1 MKENELDENTM
12 MLRFICDPDG
22 AMSVQAGYHF
32 SDDMPDDVRGGFSVL
47 LRGIM
52 AIMEVDPE
60 ALLKASQYADYG
72 ADLDR
77 HERAQEEATW
87 PKLSVVDFKGRVQ

>member
-1 MKENELDENTM
+1 MKEDELDEDTM
-12 MLRFICDPDG
+12 ILKFLCDTDG
-22 AMSVQAGYHF
+22 GLTVQAGYHF

-52 AIMEVDPE
+52 AIMEVEPE
-60 ALLKASQYADYG
+60 ALLKAAQYAEYG
-72 ADLDR
+72 AQLDR
-77 HERAQEEATW
+77 SEREQEEATW

>member
-12 MLRFICDPDG
+12 ILKFICDADG
-22 AMSVQAGYHF
+22 SLAVQAGYHF
-32 SDDMPDDVRGGFSVL
+32 SDEMPDDVRGGFSVL

-52 AIMEVDPE
+52 AIMEVEPE
-60 ALLKASQYADYG
+60 ALLKAAQYAEYG

-77 HERAQEEATW
+77 QEREQEEATW